1 MTRHAAVAAYS
12 GPTCTYYG
20 DEIGDKS
27 GNGNADN
34 KARTSGRISGF
45 NQNEQKV
52 HDYVAK
58 VFKARAANPAL
69 WRGTVQRDERSN
81 TLEVITK
88 TDSQTGNK
96 VIVIFSQNDANVSI
110 GGTGTD
116 LINGGT
122 VSGTVNVKAW
132 IPAFIKMN

>member
-1 MTRHAAVAAYS
+1 M
-12 GPTCTYYG
+12 
-20 DEIGDKS
+20 
-27 GNGNADN
+27 
-34 KARTSGRISGF
+34 
-45 NQNEQKV
+45 
-52 HDYVAK
+52 
-58 VFKARAANPAL
+58 
-69 WRGTVQRDERSN
+69 
-81 TLEVITK
+81 ITK

-116 LINGGT
+116 LINGGS